1 MARNP
6 IKDQVAIVGVGSTGF
21 TRHGG
26 RTPASL
32 ATEAATTAILD
43 AGLTARDIDGV
54 VSTGEPGAPPPQ
66 QMAAMLG
73 LTEVTHYPRST
84 SVVMFALI
92 DAMNAVFSGSA
103 DTVLV
108 YNPVLRLPWNS
119 RSASQDP
126 FRRHFSTGG
135 ASGIPE
141 SMSMAVA
148 YTAWASRYLYE
159 YGGTRE
165 DFGLVTVNAR
175 SNGTRNPL
183 ATLREPITMD
193 DYLSARM
200 IREPFCM
207 LDMDIPTDGADA
219 FVVTTTERARD
230 LARPP
235 VLIHA
240 ATTGTA
246 AALAED
252 QLGDLAHHGQ
262 HVVAKSLQAKSD
274 LWLSDTDVFLPY
286 DGFTI
291 ITLGWIENLGW
302 CGPGEAGAFLRQH
315 WDQATNRVLIN
326 GRIPMNPH
334 GGALAEGATRGS
346 GYVREAVQQLR
357 GEAADRQVAGAA
369 TALVTSGGFFFNSQG
384 LVLRAG

>member
-21 TRHGG
+21 DRHGT
-26 RTPASL
+26 RTSASL
-32 ATEAATTAILD
+32 AAEAATAAIRD
-43 AGLTARDIDGV
+43 AGLSAADIDGI
-54 VSTGEPGAPPPQ
+54 VSTGEPAAPPPQ
-66 QMAAMLG
+66 QLAAMLG
-73 LTEVTHYPRST
+73 LSEVTHYPRST

-119 RSASQDP
+119 RSAGEDP
-126 FRRHFSTGG
+126 FRRHYTTGV
-135 ASGIPE
+135 SGIPE
-141 SMSMAVA
+141 SMSNAVA

-159 YGGTRE
+159 YGRTRE
-165 DFGLVTVNAR
+165 DFGLVTINAR

-183 ATLREPITMD
+183 ATLRTPITMD

-200 IREPFCM
+200 IREPFGM

-219 FVVTTTERARD
+219 FVLTTVERARA
-230 LARPP
+230 LNRPT

-246 AALAED
+246 PCAAED
-252 QLGDLAHHGQ
+252 QLSDLRHHGQ
-262 HVVAKSLQAKSD
+262 HVVARSLQAKSD
-274 LWLSDTDVFLPY
+274 LWLSDVDVFLPY
-286 DGFTI
+286 DGFTV
-291 ITLGWIENLGW
+291 ITLGWIENFGW
-302 CGPGEAGAFLRQH
+302 CGPGEAGEFLRSH
-315 WDQATNRVLIN
+315 WDEPTNRVLID
-326 GRIPMNPH
+326 GRIPLNPH

-357 GEAADRQVAGAA
+357 GEAGERQVPGAQV
-369 TALVTSGGFFFNSQG
+369 ALVASGGFFFNSQG
-384 LVLRAG
+384 LILRSG

>member
-6 IKDQVAIVGVGSTGF
+6 VKDQVAIVGVGSTGF
-21 TRHGG
+21 DRHGT
-26 RTPASL
+26 RTSAAL
-32 ATEAATTAILD
+32 ATEAATAAILD

-66 QMAAMLG
+66 LLAAMLG

-92 DAMNAVFSGSA
+92 DAINAVFSGSA

-119 RSASQDP
+119 RSANEDP
-126 FRRHFSTGG
+126 FRRHFSTGV
-135 ASGIPE
+135 ATIPE

-159 YGGTRE
+159 YRGTRE

-175 SNGTRNPL
+175 RNGTKNPL
-183 ATLREPITMD
+183 ATLRTPITMEE
-193 DYLSARM
+193 YLGARM

-219 FVVTTTERARD
+219 FVVTTAERSRS

-235 VLIHA
+235 VLVHA

-246 AALAED
+246 PCPAED
-252 QLGDLAHHGQ
+252 QLADLGHHGQ
-262 HVVAKSLQAKSD
+262 HVVAKNLKAKSD
-274 LWLSDTDVFLPY
+274 LWLDDVDVFLPY

-302 CGPGEAGAFLRQH
+302 CGPGEAGDFLRAH
-315 WDQATNRVLIN
+315 WDEATNRVLIN
-326 GRIPMNPH
+326 GRIPVNPH

-346 GYVREAVQQLR
+346 GYVREAVRQLR
-357 GEAADRQVAGAA
+357 GEAEDRQVPGAK
-369 TALVTSGGFFFNSQG
+369 TALVTAGGFFFNSQG

>member
-21 TRHGG
+21 DRHGT
-26 RTPASL
+26 RTSAAL
-32 ATEAATTAILD
+32 ATEAATAAIRD
-43 AGLTARDIDGV
+43 AGLTAADIDGI
-54 VSTGEPGAPPPQ
+54 VSTGEPAAPPPQ
-66 QMAAMLG
+66 QLAAMLG

-119 RSASQDP
+119 RSAGEDP
-126 FRRHFSTGG
+126 FRRHFTAGVP
-135 ASGIPE
+135 GIPE

-148 YTAWASRYLYE
+148 YTAWASRYLHE
-159 YGGTRE
+159 YGRTRE
-165 DFGLVTVNAR
+165 DLGLVTINAR

-183 ATLREPITMD
+183 ATLRTPITMD

-200 IREPFCM
+200 IREPFGM

-219 FVVTTTERARD
+219 FVVTTVKRARA
-230 LARPP
+230 LSRPS

-246 AALAED
+246 PCAAED
-252 QLGDLAHHGQ
+252 QLSDLQHHGQ
-262 HVVAKSLQAKSD
+262 HVVARSLRAKSD
-274 LWLSDTDVFLPY
+274 LWLSDVDVFLPY

-302 CGPGEAGAFLRQH
+302 CGPGEAGDFMRAN
-315 WDQATNRVLIN
+315 WDEPTNRVLIN
-326 GRIPMNPH
+326 GRIPLNPH

-357 GEAADRQVAGAA
+357 GEAGERQVPGAKV
-369 TALVTSGGFFFNSQG
+369 ALVASGGFFFNSQG
-384 LVLRAG
+384 LILRAG